1 MEKLKLLLQMVKL
14 HMKNYNIVFVKL
26 FNNELFLEAIN
37 SKKSKVK
44 TLTK

>member
-26 FNNELFLEAIN
+26 FNNISASLNVCFHLN
-37 SKKSKVK
+37 
-44 TLTK
+44 